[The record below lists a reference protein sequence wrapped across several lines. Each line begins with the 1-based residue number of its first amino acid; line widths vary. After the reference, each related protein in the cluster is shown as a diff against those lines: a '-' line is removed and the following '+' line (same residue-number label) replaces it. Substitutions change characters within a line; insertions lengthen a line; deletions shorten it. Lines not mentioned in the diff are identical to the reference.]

1 MKFKFLSLFF
11 LFIFCLNFMYGKE
24 RQRII
29 SLSPAGTEII
39 FALEEGES
47 LIGRT
52 DFCDYPPEA
61 QSVPSV
67 GGFDGKTISL
77 EKIIAMKPTGVF
89 LTDGMHNHLELPLR
103 ELGIET
109 CLLKGSSIEDIY
121 QGIISVS
128 TLLKVPEKGETLVEK
143 IKAQVNSVSV
153 NKATSRPKVYYEIS
167 SNPYITCGEGSFLNE
182 VIKAAGGI
190 NCFEDSGSPYPDISP
205 EAIILANPDVIIY
218 PIYSEKQNPEKILAE
233 IISRPGWNLINAVK
247 NGRIIFIDC
256 NLAERTGPRIGEG
269 ILLLNSGLYEN

>member
-109 CLLKGSSIEDIY
+109 
-121 QGIISVS
+121 
-128 TLLKVPEKGETLVEK
+128 
-143 IKAQVNSVSV
+143 
-153 NKATSRPKVYYEIS
+153 
-167 SNPYITCGEGSFLNE
+167 
-182 VIKAAGGI
+182 
-190 NCFEDSGSPYPDISP
+190 
-205 EAIILANPDVIIY
+205 
-218 PIYSEKQNPEKILAE
+218 
-233 IISRPGWNLINAVK
+233 
-247 NGRIIFIDC
+247 
-256 NLAERTGPRIGEG
+256 
-269 ILLLNSGLYEN
+269 

>member
-1 MKFKFLSLFF
+1 MNFRILSLFF
-11 LFIFCLNFMYGKE
+11 FFIFSLNFLSGE
-24 RQRII
+24 TEQRII

-61 QSVPSV
+61 QAVPSV

-77 EKIIAMKPTGVF
+77 EKIIAMKPTGVC

-109 CLLKGSSIEDIY
+109 CLLKGSNIEDIY

-128 TLLKVPEKGETLVEK
+128 NLLKVPEKGETLAEK
-143 IKAQVNSVSV
+143 IKAQVNAVSVSASV
-153 NKATSRPKVYYEIS
+153 SKPKVYYEIS
-167 SNPYITCGEGSFLNE
+167 SNPYITCGKGSFLNE

-190 NCFEDSGSPYPDISP
+190 NCFEDADSPYPDLNP

-256 NLAERTGPRIGEG
+256 NLTERPGPRIGEG

>member
-1 MKFKFLSLFF
+1 MNSRLFLFF
-11 LFIFCLNFMYGKE
+11 FFFVFSLNFISGE
-24 RQRII
+24 TGQRII

-52 DFCDYPPEA
+52 DFCDFPPEA

-77 EKIIAMKPTGVF
+77 EKIIAMKPTGVC
-89 LTDGMHNHLELPLR
+89 LTDGMHNHLEIPLR

-109 CLLKGSSIEDIY
+109 CLLKGSNIEDIY

-128 TLLKVPEKGETLVEK
+128 NLLKVPEKGESLVEK
-143 IKAQVNSVSV
+143 IKAEVNAVSANAAV
-153 NKATSRPKVYYEIS
+153 SKPKVYYEIS
-167 SNPYITCGEGSFLNE
+167 SNPYITCGKGSFLNE

-190 NCFEDSGSPYPDISP
+190 NCFEDSGSPYPDINP

-218 PIYSEKQNPEKILAE
+218 PIYSEKQNPEKILAG

-247 NGRIIFIDC
+247 NGRVIFIDC
-256 NLAERTGPRIGEG
+256 NIIERPGPRIGEG

>member
-1 MKFKFLSLFF
+1 MKYKFFPLIFFIIFCINFLS
-11 LFIFCLNFMYGKE
+11 GKE
-24 RQRII
+24 VERII

-39 FALEEGES
+39 FALEKEDS

-52 DFCDYPPEA
+52 DFCDYPPQA
-61 QSVPSV
+61 LSVPSI

-109 CLLKGSSIEDIY
+109 CLLKGSNIEDIY

-128 TLLKVPEKGETLVEK
+128 NLLKIPEKGKTLVEK
-143 IKAQVNSVSV
+143 IKGQVNSVSV
-153 NKATSRPKVYYEIS
+153 TAADSKPKVYYEIS
-167 SNPYITCGEGSFLNE
+167 SKPYITCGKGSFLNE

-190 NCFEDSGSPYPDISP
+190 NCFEDSDSPYPDLSP
-205 EAIILANPDVIIY
+205 EAIILANPDIIIY

-233 IISRPGWNLINAVK
+233 IVSRPGWNLINAVK
-247 NGRIIFIDC
+247 NGRIIFIDS
-256 NLAERTGPRIGEG
+256 NIIERPGPRIGEG